1 MDVKRVRRGPDTP
14 LRPEAVIE
22 SALTLADSE
31 GLDAVTIRRLADE
44 HGVTPMALYRH
55 FRDKDDLL
63 EKIADRVLSEMKLP
77 EKIETDSAV
86 ELKGLMTS
94 FLDAIRPHPSIATLI
109 GAQLLQSEQGL
120 ELSERFLSR
129 LVKDGLSNESAA
141 SVGIYAISSMLTL
154 VSNEPGMGRYSD
166 LENRDD
172 VLRAKRAALAS
183 LSPRRFPTVIACA
196 DALTD
201 CENENDYFD
210 LGLELIVKG
219 IKGITLSL

>member
-1 MDVKRVRRGPDTP
+1 
-14 LRPEAVIE
+14 
-22 SALTLADSE
+22 
-31 GLDAVTIRRLADE
+31 
-44 HGVTPMALYRH
+44 
-55 FRDKDDLL
+55 
-63 EKIADRVLSEMKLP
+63 MKLP